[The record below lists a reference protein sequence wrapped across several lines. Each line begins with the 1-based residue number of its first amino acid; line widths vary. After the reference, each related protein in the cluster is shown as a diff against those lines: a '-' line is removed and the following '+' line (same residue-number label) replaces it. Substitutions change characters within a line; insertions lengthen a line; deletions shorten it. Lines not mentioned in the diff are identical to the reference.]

1 VCCDSVSLLV
11 LGIFLED
18 SYWRFLIDRCPN
30 SPYCSLV
37 SRWPPSPKVR
47 PADWRQ
53 KSLSA
58 LVKLLLFS
66 LTVLSALSL
75 AASPMAALNHQSVI
89 VATMSLGSVPIRSE
103 LLEVGGASIRHSWIG
118 TRHEGVGIPDVA
130 LFSGSFAGPV
140 TWTLTT
146 LSNGTQHYT
155 VAGVFINAVGAL
167 PVNGARVQLVSN
179 TETGSSAG
187 LTTASNGYSYI
198 GSVPEP
204 SVLVMVGTG
213 LLGVLIKARQKFS

>member
-1 VCCDSVSLLV
+1 
-11 LGIFLED
+11 
-18 SYWRFLIDRCPN
+18 
-30 SPYCSLV
+30 
-37 SRWPPSPKVR
+37 
-47 PADWRQ
+47 
-53 KSLSA
+53 LSA
-58 LVKLLLFS
+58 LVKFLLFS
-66 LTVLSALSL
+66 LTVLSAFSL
-75 AASPMAALNHQSVI
+75 AASPMAPLNHQSGI

-103 LLEVGGASIRHSWIG
+103 LLEVGGAPMRRPLIE

-167 PVNGARVQLVSN
+167 PVNGPRVQLVSN
-179 TETGSSAG
+179 TETSSSAG
-187 LTTASNGYSYI
+187 LTTALNGYSYI

-204 SVLVMVGTG
+204 SMLVMVGTG
-213 LLGVLIKARQKFS
+213 LLGLLTKARQKFS